1 MEKMKKVEMKL
12 LTRGAEAA
20 VYLGDWFGQEA
31 VFKIRE
37 PKQYR
42 HPVLDSKIRRLRTLH
57 EASFIAE
64 ARRLGVATPLIY
76 FVDQERGEIVMQFLH
91 GRRLKEIV
99 NGDVGGAEA
108 VEGWCRE
115 VGRYVARLHL
125 GRIIHGD
132 LTTSNFIV
140 VGDRLALIDFG
151 LAFYSTRLEDRAVDL
166 HLLDTVAESA
176 HHRSAERVTGAVLEG
191 YREVMGEAEAE
202 KVLRQLKEVER
213 RGRYKK
219 QVD

>member
-1 MEKMKKVEMKL
+1 MEMRL
-12 LTRGAEAA
+12 LTRGAEAS
-20 VYLGDWFGQEA
+20 VYLGDWFGEEA
-31 VFKIRE
+31 VFKVRE

-91 GRRLKEIV
+91 GRRLKEIID
-99 NGDVGGAEA
+99 GDDGAEV
-108 VEGWCRE
+108 VEMWCRE
-115 VGRYVARLHL
+115 VGRYIARLHV
-125 GRIIHGD
+125 GRVIHGD

-151 LAFYSTRLEDRAVDL
+151 LAFYSTRLEDQAVDL
-166 HLLDTVAESA
+166 HLLDMVAESA
-176 HHRSAERVTGAVLEG
+176 HHGSFERVTEAVLEG
-191 YREVMGEAEAE
+191 YREVMGAGEAE

>member
-1 MEKMKKVEMKL
+1 MKL
-12 LTRGAEAA
+12 LTRGAEAS

-42 HPVLDSKIRRLRTLH
+42 HSVLDSKIRRLRTLH

-64 ARRLGVATPLIY
+64 ARKLGVATPLIY

-91 GRRLKEIV
+91 GRRLKEII
-99 NGDVGGAEA
+99 NGNNDEA
-108 VEGWCRE
+108 VAKWCRE
-115 VGRYVARLHL
+115 VGRYVARLHS

-151 LAFYSTRLEDRAVDL
+151 LSFYSTRLEDRAVDL
-166 HLLDTVAESA
+166 HLLYMVADSA
-176 HHRSAERVTGAVLEG
+176 HHRHANRVTKAVLEG
-191 YREVMGEAEAE
+191 YREVMGEDGAM
-202 KVLRQLKEVER
+202 KMLRQLKEVER

>member
-1 MEKMKKVEMKL
+1 LEKLRL

-20 VYLGDWFGQEA
+20 VFLGDWFGQPA

-42 HPVLDSKIRRLRTLH
+42 HPVLDSKIRKLRTLH

-76 FVDQERGEIVMQFLH
+76 FVDQNQGEIVMQFLP
-91 GRRLKEIV
+91 GRRLKEIIDRGYD
-99 NGDVGGAEA
+99 NGGEEDDVARLCSEA
-108 VEGWCRE
+108 
-115 VGRYVARLHL
+115 GRYIARLHL
-125 GRIIHGD
+125 GKIVHGD

-140 VGDRLALIDFG
+140 VEDGRLALIDFG

-166 HLLDTVAESA
+166 HLLDMVADSA
-176 HHRSAERVTGAVLEG
+176 HNRYADRVTAAVVDG
-191 YREVMGEAEAE
+191 YRDVMGAAEAE
-202 KVLRQLKEVER
+202 KVLKQLKEVER

>member
-1 MEKMKKVEMKL
+1 MKMKL
-12 LTRGAEAA
+12 LTRGAEAS
-20 VYLGDWFGQEA
+20 VYLGEWFGQEA

-42 HPVLDSKIRRLRTLH
+42 HPALDSKIRRLRTLH

-91 GRRLKEIV
+91 GRRLKEII
-99 NGDVGGAEA
+99 DCDGAEV
-108 VEGWCRE
+108 VERWCRE
-115 VGRYVARLHL
+115 VGRYAARLHL
-125 GRIIHGD
+125 GRVIHGD
-132 LTTSNFIV
+132 LTTSNFIA

-166 HLLDTVAESA
+166 HLLDTLAESA
-176 HHRSAERVTGAVLEG
+176 HHRVAGTVSQAVLEG

-202 KVLRQLKEVER
+202 KVLKQLKEVER